1 MKKGAGI
8 VGILFGIFAFL
19 TFGMYFGGG
28 GAIAEAA
35 GEAGGEMDKYIGL
48 GIPLLAIAGG
58 AISFGQ
64 PQIGGLFMLLSA
76 AGVFYKTDVD
86 FFGLAI
92 GAPIAVAGLVSLFSN
107 PTETI
112 RVRN

>member
-8 VGILFGIFAFL
+8 LGILFGILAFM
-19 TFGMYFGGG
+19 TFGMWFGGG

-35 GEAGGEMDKYIGL
+35 GESGGEMDKYVGL

-64 PQIGGLFMLLSA
+64 PQIGGILMLLSS
-76 AGVFYKTDVD
+76 AGVFYKTEAD
-86 FFGLAI
+86 FFGLVI
-92 GAPIAVAGLVSLFSN
+92 GAPIAIAGLVALLSN

-112 RVRN
+112 RVKQ